1 MNLRLSI
8 DALRVFRAV
17 AQTGSMSQAAS
28 LLHLSQSAVSWKIK
42 RLEQQLDCQLLARS
56 GGLFG
61 TTDQGAVLLR
71 HAFNILD
78 AHDDAVAHFSPS
90 AMQGRLR
97 IGVTEQIS
105 LTDVC
110 AVLSQFSHHHRKV
123 DVQLAVEQSQVL
135 RERFADG
142 VLDVILHQDFAGK
155 AAPGDTLLWT
165 ETLHWCAA
173 TAEQTLPGETVKLI
187 TYGPHCFYR
196 RLAEE
201 KLGQAG
207 MAWSVGLECPSVAGM
222 LTAVAAGLGMA
233 VVNARNLGQGVHRH
247 AALER
252 LAPLPRVASL
262 LRANVNLPDPARDG
276 FCQLLLAALQNKRH
290 DGSRR

>member
-17 AQTGSMSQAAS
+17 VQTGSMSQAAG

-90 AMQGRLR
+90 AMHGRLR

-110 AVLSQFSHHHRKV
+110 AVLSQFSHHHPKV
-123 DVQLAVEQSQVL
+123 DVQLVVEQSQVL

-142 VLDVILHQDFAGK
+142 VLDVILHQDFAGM
-155 AAPGDTLLWT
+155 AVPGDTLLWT
-165 ETLHWCAA
+165 ESLHWCAA
-173 TAEQTLPGETVKLI
+173 TAEQPLPGKTVKLI

-196 RLAEE
+196 RLAEQ

-222 LTAVAAGLGMA
+222 LTAIAAGLGMA
-233 VVNARNLGQGVHRH
+233 VVNERNLGQGMHRH

-262 LRANVNLPDPARDG
+262 LRANDKLPDPVRDG
-276 FCQLLLAALQNKRH
+276 FCQLLLAALQKA
-290 DGSRR
+290 

>member
-17 AQTGSMSQAAS
+17 VQTGSMSQAAG

-90 AMQGRLR
+90 AMHGRLR

-110 AVLSQFSHHHRKV
+110 AVLSQFSHHHPKV
-123 DVQLAVEQSQVL
+123 DVQLVVEQSQVL

-142 VLDVILHQDFAGK
+142 VLDVILHQDFAGN

-222 LTAVAAGLGMA
+222 LTAIAAGLGMA
-233 VVNARNLGQGVHRH
+233 VVNERNLGQGMHRH

-262 LRANVNLPDPARDG
+262 LRANDNRPDPVRDG
-276 FCQLLLAALQNKRH
+276 FCQLLLAALPKA
-290 DGSRR
+290 

>member
-17 AQTGSMSQAAS
+17 VQTGSMSQAAG

-90 AMQGRLR
+90 AMHGRLR

-110 AVLSQFSHHHRKV
+110 AVLSQFSHHHPKV
-123 DVQLAVEQSQVL
+123 DVQLVVEQSQVL
-135 RERFADG
+135 RARFADG
-142 VLDVILHQDFAGK
+142 VLDVILHQDFAGN

-222 LTAVAAGLGMA
+222 LTAIAAGLGMA
-233 VVNARNLGQGVHRH
+233 VVNERNLGQGMHRH

-262 LRANVNLPDPARDG
+262 LRANDNQPDPVRDG
-276 FCQLLLAALQNKRH
+276 FCQLLLAALPKA
-290 DGSRR
+290 

>member
-1 MNLRLSI
+1 M
-8 DALRVFRAV
+8 
-17 AQTGSMSQAAS
+17 
-28 LLHLSQSAVSWKIK
+28 
-42 RLEQQLDCQLLARS
+42 
-56 GGLFG
+56 
-61 TTDQGAVLLR
+61 
-71 HAFNILD
+71 
-78 AHDDAVAHFSPS
+78 
-90 AMQGRLR
+90 
-97 IGVTEQIS
+97 
-105 LTDVC
+105 
-110 AVLSQFSHHHRKV
+110 
-123 DVQLAVEQSQVL
+123 VEQSQVL

-142 VLDVILHQDFAGK
+142 VLDVILHQDFAGD

-222 LTAVAAGLGMA
+222 LTAIAAGLGMA
-233 VVNARNLGQGVHRH
+233 VVNERNLGQGMHRH

-252 LAPLPRVASL
+252 LAPLPSVASL
-262 LRANVNLPDPARDG
+262 LRANDNLPDPVRDG
-276 FCQLLLAALQNKRH
+276 FCQLLLAALQDRRH

>member
-1 MNLRLSI
+1 MNLRISI

-56 GGLFG
+56 GGRFG

-71 HAFNILD
+71 HAFDILD

-105 LTDVC
+105 LADVC
-110 AVLSQFSHHHRKV
+110 AVLSQFSHHHPKV
-123 DVQLAVEQSQVL
+123 DVQLVVEQSQVL

-155 AAPGDTLLWT
+155 AAPGDTLLWS

-173 TAEQTLPGETVKLI
+173 SAEQTLPGDTVKLI

-233 VVNARNLGQGVHRH
+233 VVNARKLNQGVHRH
-247 AALER
+247 TALER
-252 LAPLPRVASL
+252 LAPLPRVDSL
-262 LRANVNLPDPARDG
+262 LRANDNLPDPVRDG
-276 FCQLLLAALQNKRH
+276 FCQLLLAALQKA
-290 DGSRR
+290 

>member
-105 LTDVC
+105 LADVC
-110 AVLSQFSHHHRKV
+110 AVLSQFSHHHPKV
-123 DVQLAVEQSQVL
+123 DVQLVVEQSQVL

-142 VLDVILHQDFAGK
+142 VLDVILHQDFAGN

-207 MAWSVGLECPSVAGM
+207 MAWSVGLECPSVAGV
-222 LTAVAAGLGMA
+222 LTAIAAGLGMA
-233 VVNARNLGQGVHRH
+233 VVNERNLGQGMHRH

-252 LAPLPRVASL
+252 LAPLPSVASL
-262 LRANVNLPDPARDG
+262 LRANDNLPDPVRDG
-276 FCQLLLAALQNKRH
+276 FCQLLLAAFQNKRH

>member
-1 MNLRLSI
+1 MNLRLSV

-17 AQTGSMSQAAS
+17 VQTGSMSQAAS

-71 HAFNILD
+71 HAVNILD

-90 AMQGRLR
+90 AIHGRLR

-110 AVLSQFSHHHRKV
+110 AVLSQFSHHHPKV
-123 DVQLAVEQSQVL
+123 DVQLVVEQSQVL

-142 VLDVILHQDFAGK
+142 VFDVILHQDFAGM
-155 AAPGDTLLWT
+155 AAPADTLLWT

-207 MAWSVGLECPSVAGM
+207 MAWSVGLECPSVAGV
-222 LTAVAAGLGMA
+222 LTAIAAGLGMA
-233 VVNARNLGQGVHRH
+233 VVNERNLGQGVHRH

-262 LRANVNLPDPARDG
+262 LRANDNLPDPVRDG
-276 FCQLLLAALQNKRH
+276 FCQLLLAALQNKRN

>member
-90 AMQGRLR
+90 AMHGRLR

-110 AVLSQFSHHHRKV
+110 AVLSQFSHHHPKV
-123 DVQLAVEQSQVL
+123 DVQLVVEQSQVL

-142 VLDVILHQDFAGK
+142 VLDVILHQDFAGN

-222 LTAVAAGLGMA
+222 LTAIAAGLGMA
-233 VVNARNLGQGVHRH
+233 VVNERNLGQGMHRH

-252 LAPLPRVASL
+252 LAPLPSVASL
-262 LRANVNLPDPARDG
+262 LRANDNLPDPVRDG
-276 FCQLLLAALQNKRH
+276 FCQLLLAAFQNKRH

>member
-1 MNLRLSI
+1 MNLRLSV

-17 AQTGSMSQAAS
+17 VQTGSMSQAAS

-42 RLEQQLDCQLLARS
+42 RLEQQLGCQLLARS

-78 AHDDAVAHFSPS
+78 AHDEAVAHFSPS
-90 AMQGRLR
+90 VMHGRLR
-97 IGVTEQIS
+97 IGVTEQIA
-105 LTDVC
+105 LADVC
-110 AVLSQFSHHHRKV
+110 AVLSQFSHHHPKV
-123 DVQLAVEQSQVL
+123 DVQLVVEQSQVL
-135 RERFADG
+135 RERLADG
-142 VLDVILHQDFAGK
+142 VLDVILHQDFAGM
-155 AAPGDTLLWT
+155 AAPGDTLLWM

-173 TAEQTLPGETVKLI
+173 TTEQALPGETVRLI

-207 MAWSVGLECPSVAGM
+207 MAWSVGLECPSVGGM
-222 LTAVAAGLGMA
+222 LTAIAAGLGIA
-233 VVNARNLGQGVHRH
+233 VVNERSLGQGMHRH

-262 LRANVNLPDPARDG
+262 LRANDNLPDPVRDA
-276 FCQLLLAALQNKRH
+276 FCQLLLAALRKA
-290 DGSRR
+290 

>member
-17 AQTGSMSQAAS
+17 VQTGSMRQAAS

-42 RLEQQLDCQLLARS
+42 RLEQQLGCQLLARS

-71 HAFNILD
+71 HAVNILD

-90 AMQGRLR
+90 SMHGRLR
-97 IGVTEQIS
+97 LGVTEQIS

-110 AVLSQFSHHHRKV
+110 AVLSQFSHQHPKV
-123 DVQLAVEQSQVL
+123 DVQLMVEQSQVL
-135 RERFADG
+135 RQRFADG
-142 VLDVILHQDFAGK
+142 ELDLILHQDFASM
-155 AAPGDTLLWT
+155 AAPGDMLLWT

-173 TAEQTLPGETVKLI
+173 TAEQPLPGDSVKLI
-187 TYGPHCFYR
+187 TYGPQCFYR

-201 KLGQAG
+201 KLGRAG
-207 MAWSVGLECPSVAGM
+207 MAWNVSLECPSLAGM
-222 LTAVAAGLGMA
+222 LTAIAAGLGVA
-233 VVNARNLGQGVHRH
+233 VVNERNLVQGVRTH
-247 AALER
+247 ATLEQ

-262 LRANVNLPDPARDG
+262 LRSNDNLPDPVRET
-276 FCQLLLAALQNKRH
+276 FCQMLLAALQKTT
-290 DGSRR
+290 

>member
-1 MNLRLSI
+1 MNVRLSV

-17 AQTGSMSQAAS
+17 VQTGSMSQAAS

-71 HAFNILD
+71 HAVNILD

-90 AMQGRLR
+90 AMHGRLR

-110 AVLSQFSHHHRKV
+110 AVLSQFSHHHPKV
-123 DVQLAVEQSQVL
+123 DVQLVVEQSQVL

-142 VLDVILHQDFAGK
+142 LFDVILHQDFAGM
-155 AAPGDTLLWT
+155 AAPADTLLWI

-207 MAWSVGLECPSVAGM
+207 MAWSVGLECPSVAGV
-222 LTAVAAGLGMA
+222 LTAIAAGLGMA
-233 VVNARNLGQGVHRH
+233 VVNERKLGQGVHRH
-247 AALER
+247 AVLER

-262 LRANVNLPDPARDG
+262 LRANVNLPDPVRDG
-276 FCQLLLAALQNKRH
+276 FCQLLLAALQNTRH

>member
-17 AQTGSMSQAAS
+17 AQTGSMSRAAS

-105 LTDVC
+105 LAHVC
-110 AVLSQFSHHHRKV
+110 AVLSQFSHHHPKV
-123 DVQLAVEQSQVL
+123 EVQLVVEQSQVL

-173 TAEQTLPGETVKLI
+173 TAEQTLPGDTVKLI

-222 LTAVAAGLGMA
+222 LTAVVAGLGMA
-233 VVNARNLGQGVHRH
+233 VVNERNLGHGVHRH

-262 LRANVNLPDPARDG
+262 LRANDNLPDPVRDG
-276 FCQLLLAALQNKRH
+276 FCQLLLAALQKA
-290 DGSRR
+290 

>member
-1 MNLRLSI
+1 MNVRLSV

-17 AQTGSMSQAAS
+17 VQTGSMSQAAS

-71 HAFNILD
+71 HAVNILD

-90 AMQGRLR
+90 AMHGRLR
-97 IGVTEQIS
+97 IGVTELIS

-110 AVLSQFSHHHRKV
+110 AVLSQFSHHHPKV
-123 DVQLAVEQSQVL
+123 DVQLVVEQSQVL

-142 VLDVILHQDFAGK
+142 VFDVILHQDFAGM
-155 AAPGDTLLWT
+155 AAPADTLLWT

-173 TAEQTLPGETVKLI
+173 TAEQTLPGETLKLI

-207 MAWSVGLECPSVAGM
+207 MAWSVGLECPSVAGV
-222 LTAVAAGLGMA
+222 LTAIAAGLGMA
-233 VVNARNLGQGVHRH
+233 VVNERKLGQGVHRH
-247 AALER
+247 AVLER
-252 LAPLPRVASL
+252 LAPLPRVTSL
-262 LRANVNLPDPARDG
+262 LRANVNLPDPVRDG
-276 FCQLLLAALQNKRH
+276 FCQLLLAALQNTRH

>member
-1 MNLRLSI
+1 MNLRLSV

-17 AQTGSMSQAAS
+17 VQTGSMSQAAS

-71 HAFNILD
+71 HAVNILD

-90 AMQGRLR
+90 AMHGRLR

-110 AVLSQFSHHHRKV
+110 AVLSQFSHHHPKV
-123 DVQLAVEQSQVL
+123 DVQLVVEQSQVL
-135 RERFADG
+135 REHFADG
-142 VLDVILHQDFAGK
+142 VFDVILHQDFAGM
-155 AAPGDTLLWT
+155 AAPADSLLWT

-173 TAEQTLPGETVKLI
+173 TAEQTLPGESVKLI

-207 MAWSVGLECPSVAGM
+207 MTWSVGLECPSVAGV
-222 LTAVAAGLGMA
+222 LTAIVAGLGMA
-233 VVNARNLGQGVHRH
+233 VVNERNLGQGVHRH

-262 LRANVNLPDPARDG
+262 MRANDNLPDPVRDG
-276 FCQLLLAALQNKRH
+276 FCQLLLAALQNRRN

>member
-1 MNLRLSI
+1 MNLRLSV

-17 AQTGSMSQAAS
+17 VQTGSMSQAAS

-71 HAFNILD
+71 HAVNIVD
-78 AHDDAVAHFSPS
+78 AHDDAIAHFSPS
-90 AMQGRLR
+90 AMHGRLR

-105 LTDVC
+105 LTDVF
-110 AVLSQFSHHHRKV
+110 AVLSQFSHHHPKV
-123 DVQLAVEQSQVL
+123 DVQLVVEQSQVL

-142 VLDVILHQDFAGK
+142 VLDVILHQDFAGTVV
-155 AAPGDTLLWT
+155 PGDTLLWT

-173 TAEQTLPGETVKLI
+173 TAEQTWPGETVKLI

-222 LTAVAAGLGMA
+222 LTAIAAGLGTA
-233 VVNARNLGQGVHRH
+233 VVNERNLGQGIHRH

-262 LRANVNLPDPARDG
+262 LRANDKLPDPVRDG
-276 FCQLLLAALQNKRH
+276 FCQLLLAALQSKRL
-290 DGSRR
+290 

>member
-1 MNLRLSI
+1 MNLRLSV

-17 AQTGSMSQAAS
+17 VQTGSMSQAAS
-28 LLHLSQSAVSWKIK
+28 RLHLSQSAVSWKIK
-42 RLEQQLDCQLLARS
+42 RLEQQLGCQLLARS

-61 TTDQGAVLLR
+61 TTEQGAVLLR
-71 HAFNILD
+71 HAVNILD

-90 AMQGRLR
+90 AMHGRLR
-97 IGVTEQIS
+97 IGVTEQIA
-105 LTDVC
+105 LVDVC
-110 AVLSQFSHHHRKV
+110 AVLSQFSHHHPKV
-123 DVQLAVEQSQVL
+123 DVHLVVEQSQVL

-142 VLDVILHQDFAGK
+142 LLDVILHQDFVGMT
-155 AAPGDTLLWT
+155 APGDTLLWT

-173 TAEQTLPGETVKLI
+173 TAEQALPGETVRLI

-207 MAWSVGLECPSVAGM
+207 MAWSVGLECPSVGGM
-222 LTAVAAGLGMA
+222 LTAIAAGLGIA
-233 VVNARNLGQGVHRH
+233 VVNERSLGQGMLRH

-262 LRANVNLPDPARDG
+262 LRANVNLPGPVRDA
-276 FCQLLLAALQNKRH
+276 FCQLLLTAFRKA
-290 DGSRR
+290 

>member
-1 MNLRLSI
+1 MNVRLSV

-17 AQTGSMSQAAS
+17 VQTGSMSQAAS

-71 HAFNILD
+71 HAVNILD

-90 AMQGRLR
+90 AMHGRLR

-110 AVLSQFSHHHRKV
+110 AVLSQFSHLHPKV
-123 DVQLAVEQSQVL
+123 DVQLVVEQSQVL

-142 VLDVILHQDFAGK
+142 VFDVILHQDFAGM
-155 AAPGDTLLWT
+155 AAPADTLLWT

-173 TAEQTLPGETVKLI
+173 TAEQTLPGETLKLI

-207 MAWSVGLECPSVAGM
+207 MAWSVGLECPSVAGV
-222 LTAVAAGLGMA
+222 LTAIAAGLGMA
-233 VVNARNLGQGVHRH
+233 VVNERKLGQGVHRH
-247 AALER
+247 AVLER

-262 LRANVNLPDPARDG
+262 LRANVNLPDPVRDG
-276 FCQLLLAALQNKRH
+276 FCQLLLAALQNTRH

>member
-1 MNLRLSI
+1 MNLRLSV

-17 AQTGSMSQAAS
+17 VQTGSMSQAAS

-71 HAFNILD
+71 HAVNILD

-90 AMQGRLR
+90 AMHGRLR

-110 AVLSQFSHHHRKV
+110 AVLSQFSHHHPKV
-123 DVQLAVEQSQVL
+123 DVQLVVEQSQVL

-142 VLDVILHQDFAGK
+142 VFDVILHQDFAGM
-155 AAPGDTLLWT
+155 AAPADTLLWT

-207 MAWSVGLECPSVAGM
+207 MAWSVGLECPSVAGV
-222 LTAVAAGLGMA
+222 LTAIAAGLGMA
-233 VVNARNLGQGVHRH
+233 VVNERNLGQGVHRH

-262 LRANVNLPDPARDG
+262 LRANDNLPDPVRDG
-276 FCQLLLAALQNKRH
+276 FCQLLLAALQNRRN

>member
-17 AQTGSMSQAAS
+17 VQTGSMRQAAG

-90 AMQGRLR
+90 AMHGRLR

-110 AVLSQFSHHHRKV
+110 AVLSQFSHHHPKV
-123 DVQLAVEQSQVL
+123 DVQLVVEQSQVL

-142 VLDVILHQDFAGK
+142 VLDVILHQDFAGN

-187 TYGPHCFYR
+187 TYGPYCFYR

-222 LTAVAAGLGMA
+222 LTAIAAGLGMA
-233 VVNARNLGQGVHRH
+233 VVNERNLGQGMHRH

-262 LRANVNLPDPARDG
+262 LRANDNQPDPVRDG
-276 FCQLLLAALQNKRH
+276 FCQLLLAALPKA
-290 DGSRR
+290 

>member
-1 MNLRLSI
+1 MNLRLSV

-17 AQTGSMSQAAS
+17 VQTGSMSQAAS
-28 LLHLSQSAVSWKIK
+28 MLHLSQSAVSWKIK

-71 HAFNILD
+71 HAVNILD

-90 AMQGRLR
+90 AMHGRLR

-110 AVLSQFSHHHRKV
+110 AVLSQFSHHHPKV
-123 DVQLAVEQSQVL
+123 DVQLVVEQSQVL

-142 VLDVILHQDFAGK
+142 VFDVILHQDFAGM
-155 AAPGDTLLWT
+155 AAPADTLLWT

-207 MAWSVGLECPSVAGM
+207 MAWSVGLECPSVAGV
-222 LTAVAAGLGMA
+222 LTAIAAGLGMA
-233 VVNARNLGQGVHRH
+233 VVNERNLGQGVHRH
-247 AALER
+247 TALER
-252 LAPLPRVASL
+252 LVPLPRVASL
-262 LRANVNLPDPARDG
+262 LRANDNLPDPVRDG

-290 DGSRR
+290 DGSRL

>member
-1 MNLRLSI
+1 MNLRLSV

-17 AQTGSMSQAAS
+17 VQTGSMSQAAS

-71 HAFNILD
+71 HAVNILD
-78 AHDDAVAHFSPS
+78 AHDDAIAHFSPS
-90 AMQGRLR
+90 AMHGRLR
-97 IGVTEQIS
+97 VGVTEQIS

-110 AVLSQFSHHHRKV
+110 AVLSQFSHHHPKV
-123 DVQLAVEQSQVL
+123 DVQLVVEQSQVL

-142 VLDVILHQDFAGK
+142 VFDVILHQDFAGM
-155 AAPGDTLLWT
+155 AAPADTLLWT

-173 TAEQTLPGETVKLI
+173 TAEQTLPGENVKLI

-207 MAWSVGLECPSVAGM
+207 MAWSVGLECPSVAGV
-222 LTAVAAGLGMA
+222 LTAIAAGLGMA
-233 VVNARNLGQGVHRH
+233 VVNERNLGQGVHRH

-262 LRANVNLPDPARDG
+262 MRANDNLPDPVRDG
-276 FCQLLLAALQNKRH
+276 FCQLLLAALQNRRN

>member
-1 MNLRLSI
+1 MNVRLSV

-17 AQTGSMSQAAS
+17 VQTGSMSQAAS

-71 HAFNILD
+71 HAVNILD

-90 AMQGRLR
+90 AMHGRLR

-110 AVLSQFSHHHRKV
+110 AVLSQFSHHHPKV
-123 DVQLAVEQSQVL
+123 DVQLVVEQSQVL

-142 VLDVILHQDFAGK
+142 VFDVILHQDFAGM
-155 AAPGDTLLWT
+155 AAPADTLLWT

-173 TAEQTLPGETVKLI
+173 TAEQTLPGETLKLI

-207 MAWSVGLECPSVAGM
+207 MAWSVGLECPSVAGV
-222 LTAVAAGLGMA
+222 LTAIAAGLGMA
-233 VVNARNLGQGVHRH
+233 VVNERKLGQGVHRH
-247 AALER
+247 AVLER
-252 LAPLPRVASL
+252 LAPLPRVTSL
-262 LRANVNLPDPARDG
+262 LRANVNLPDPVRDG
-276 FCQLLLAALQNKRH
+276 FCQLLLAALQNTRH

>member
-1 MNLRLSI
+1 MNLRLSV

-17 AQTGSMSQAAS
+17 VQTGSMSQAAS

-105 LTDVC
+105 LADVC
-110 AVLSQFSHHHRKV
+110 AVLSQFSHHHPKV
-123 DVQLAVEQSQVL
+123 DVQLVVEQSQVL

-155 AAPGDTLLWT
+155 AAPGDMLLWT

-173 TAEQTLPGETVKLI
+173 SAEQTLPGETVKLI

-233 VVNARNLGQGVHRH
+233 VVNARNLSQGVHRH

-262 LRANVNLPDPARDG
+262 LRANDNLPDPARDG
-276 FCQLLLAALQNKRH
+276 FCQLLLAALQKV
-290 DGSRR
+290 

>member
-71 HAFNILD
+71 HAFDILD

-105 LTDVC
+105 LADVC
-110 AVLSQFSHHHRKV
+110 AVLSQFSHHHPKV
-123 DVQLAVEQSQVL
+123 DVQLVVEQSQVL

-173 TAEQTLPGETVKLI
+173 SAEQTLPGDTVKLI

-233 VVNARNLGQGVHRH
+233 VVNARKLNQGVHRH
-247 AALER
+247 TALER
-252 LAPLPRVASL
+252 LAPLPRVDSL
-262 LRANVNLPDPARDG
+262 LRANDNLPDPVRDG
-276 FCQLLLAALQNKRH
+276 FCQLLLAALQKA
-290 DGSRR
+290 

>member
-1 MNLRLSI
+1 MNLRLSV

-17 AQTGSMSQAAS
+17 VQTGSMSQAAS

-71 HAFNILD
+71 HAVNILD

-90 AMQGRLR
+90 AMHGRLR

-105 LTDVC
+105 LTDMC
-110 AVLSQFSHHHRKV
+110 AVLSQFSHHHPKV
-123 DVQLAVEQSQVL
+123 DVQLVVEQSQVL

-142 VLDVILHQDFAGK
+142 VFDVILHQDFAGM
-155 AAPGDTLLWT
+155 AAPADTLLWT

-173 TAEQTLPGETVKLI
+173 TAEQTLPGESVKLI

-207 MAWSVGLECPSVAGM
+207 MAWSVGLECPSVAGV
-222 LTAVAAGLGMA
+222 LTAIAAGLGMA
-233 VVNARNLGQGVHRH
+233 VVNERNLGQGVHRH

-262 LRANVNLPDPARDG
+262 LRANDNLPDPVRDG
-276 FCQLLLAALQNKRH
+276 FCQLLLAALQNRRN

>member
-17 AQTGSMSQAAS
+17 VQTGSMSQAAG

-90 AMQGRLR
+90 AMHGRLR

-110 AVLSQFSHHHRKV
+110 AVLSQFSHHHPKV
-123 DVQLAVEQSQVL
+123 DVQLVVEQSQVL

-142 VLDVILHQDFAGK
+142 VLDVILHQDFAGN
-155 AAPGDTLLWT
+155 AAPGDTL
-165 ETLHWCAA
+165 
-173 TAEQTLPGETVKLI
+173 
-187 TYGPHCFYR
+187 
-196 RLAEE
+196 
-201 KLGQAG
+201 
-207 MAWSVGLECPSVAGM
+207 
-222 LTAVAAGLGMA
+222 
-233 VVNARNLGQGVHRH
+233 
-247 AALER
+247 
-252 LAPLPRVASL
+252 
-262 LRANVNLPDPARDG
+262 
-276 FCQLLLAALQNKRH
+276 
-290 DGSRR
+290 

>member
-1 MNLRLSI
+1 MNLRLSV

-17 AQTGSMSQAAS
+17 VQTGSMSQAAS
-28 LLHLSQSAVSWKIK
+28 MLHLSQSAVSWKIK

-71 HAFNILD
+71 HAVNILD

-90 AMQGRLR
+90 AMHGRLR

-110 AVLSQFSHHHRKV
+110 AVLSQFSHHHPKV
-123 DVQLAVEQSQVL
+123 DVQLVVEQSQVL

-142 VLDVILHQDFAGK
+142 VFDVILHQDFAGM
-155 AAPGDTLLWT
+155 AAPADTLLWT

-207 MAWSVGLECPSVAGM
+207 MAWSVGLECPSVAGV
-222 LTAVAAGLGMA
+222 LTAIAAGLGMA
-233 VVNARNLGQGVHRH
+233 VVNERKLGQGVHRH

-262 LRANVNLPDPARDG
+262 LRANDNLPDSVRDG

>member
-1 MNLRLSI
+1 MNLRLSV

-17 AQTGSMSQAAS
+17 VQTGSMSQAAS
-28 LLHLSQSAVSWKIK
+28 MLHLSQSAVSWKIK
-42 RLEQQLDCQLLARS
+42 RLEQQLGCQLLARS

-71 HAFNILD
+71 HAVNILD

-90 AMQGRLR
+90 AMHGRLR

-110 AVLSQFSHHHRKV
+110 AVLSQFSHHHPKV
-123 DVQLAVEQSQVL
+123 DVQLVVEQSQVL

-142 VLDVILHQDFAGK
+142 VFDVILHQDFAGM
-155 AAPGDTLLWT
+155 AAPADTLLWT

-222 LTAVAAGLGMA
+222 LTAIAAGLGMA
-233 VVNARNLGQGVHRH
+233 VVNERNLGQGMHRH

-252 LAPLPRVASL
+252 LAPLPSVASL
-262 LRANVNLPDPARDG
+262 LRANDNLPDPVRDG
-276 FCQLLLAALQNKRH
+276 FCQLLLAAFQNKRH

>member
-17 AQTGSMSQAAS
+17 VQTGSMSQAAG

-90 AMQGRLR
+90 AMHGRLR

-110 AVLSQFSHHHRKV
+110 AVLSQFSHHHPKV
-123 DVQLAVEQSQVL
+123 DVQLVVEQSQVL

-142 VLDVILHQDFAGK
+142 VLDVILHQDFAGN

-222 LTAVAAGLGMA
+222 LTAIAAGLGMA
-233 VVNARNLGQGVHRH
+233 VVNERNLGQGMHRY

-252 LAPLPRVASL
+252 LAPLPSVASL
-262 LRANVNLPDPARDG
+262 LRANDNLPDPVRDG
-276 FCQLLLAALQNKRH
+276 FCQLLLAAFQNKRH

>member
-17 AQTGSMSQAAS
+17 VQTGSMSQAAG

-90 AMQGRLR
+90 AMHGRLR

-110 AVLSQFSHHHRKV
+110 AVLSQFSHHHPKV
-123 DVQLAVEQSQVL
+123 DVQLVVEQSQVL

-142 VLDVILHQDFAGK
+142 VLDVILHQDFAGD

-222 LTAVAAGLGMA
+222 LTAIAAGLGMA
-233 VVNARNLGQGVHRH
+233 VVNERNLGQDMHRH

-252 LAPLPRVASL
+252 LAPLPSVASL
-262 LRANVNLPDPARDG
+262 LRANDNLPDPVRDG
-276 FCQLLLAALQNKRH
+276 FCQLLLAALQDKRH